1 MKNDKFDL
9 DKTNEKIES
18 CGVNA
23 NTKRCQQLAEKT
35 FLDFVKSRIG
45 DHEVIFTDASILE
58 NMLIAFYETYRLNNN
73 KLPTRNTL
81 ETSKSHIA
89 GMIRRVTKNRFD
101 IRNDATFPKFCRLWK
116 AKILEL
122 KQNGRG
128 DVNHVQAIPDH
139 VLEGIFKHL
148 TILTKLMEID
158 ETDASYEQLRSQ
170 LPSSFRDNYS
180 KLVLHGAIFVF
191 IYYVSFSQI
200 FMEELFLHF

>member
-1 MKNDKFDL
+1 M
-9 DKTNEKIES
+9 
-18 CGVNA
+18 
-23 NTKRCQQLAEKT
+23 
-35 FLDFVKSRIG
+35 
-45 DHEVIFTDASILE
+45 
-58 NMLIAFYETYRLNNN
+58 
-73 KLPTRNTL
+73 
-81 ETSKSHIA
+81 
-89 GMIRRVTKNRFD
+89 
-101 IRNDATFPKFCRLWK
+101 
-116 AKILEL
+116 EL

-148 TILTKLMEID
+148 TILSKLMEID